1 MPTDSAVSLM
11 FIQDNGNP
19 GWGLR
24 SKWNDDAKGT
34 KSISRAVVGFFVLID
49 CVLITYVFTLGNT
62 LSCKLKIFALFC
74 TSAILPQ
81 YLH

>member
-1 MPTDSAVSLM
+1 MPTNSEISLI

-24 SKWNDDAKGT
+24 IKQNDDAKGT
-34 KSISRAVVGFFVLID
+34 KNISRALVGFFVLID
-49 CVLITYVFTLGNT
+49 CILIMCVFTLGNT
-62 LSCKLKIFALFC
+62 LSCKLNIFALFC